1 LAAGSIDPAALK
13 GFNVSDA
20 HAAPADGAKPPK
32 SKKMLIII
40 VAAVVLLGGG
50 GAAFFMMKSK
60 GDHGEEE
67 AAAAHAKPTTPPTFL
82 PLDSLVVNL
91 ADPGGDRF
99 AQIGITIEI
108 SDPKAADQVKAFMP
122 VIRSGILL
130 TISQRTTTELLTAEG
145 KEQLALD
152 IKREVSKPLGFEEE
166 EEEAEEPVEKP
177 KAKKG
182 AKAKPEKKPKKVV
195 VNPIQRVLFS
205 SFIVQ

>member
-1 LAAGSIDPAALK
+1 M
-13 GFNVSDA
+13 SDA

-50 GAAFFMMKSK
+50 GGAFFMMKSK
-60 GDHGEEE
+60 ADHAEEE
-67 AAAAHAKPTTPPTFL
+67 PAAHAKPATPPTFL

-108 SDPKAADQVKAFMP
+108 SDAKAADQVKAFMP
-122 VIRSGILL
+122 VIRSGILM
-130 TISQRTTTELLTAEG
+130 TISQRTTAELLTAEG

-152 IKREVSKPLGFEEE
+152 IKREVSKPLGFDDEEE
-166 EEEAEEPVEKP
+166 EHEEPAEKP

-182 AKAKPEKKPKKVV
+182 AKAKPEKKAKKVA